1 MFSSLISQNCLFRVA
16 LVSTLCITLLLPRS
30 PLFTTEAASSQSAAR
45 TARPQP
51 GKPEGVF
58 PDLTEVKK
66 ELDIT
71 REPESPIPSTVR
83 SPKNPLRPWNGRRV
97 GDPEMQGSLDQG
109 SGYHQ
114 GVVVPSQK

>member
-1 MFSSLISQNCLFRVA
+1 MFRSLIPQNCLFRVA
-16 LVSTLCITLLLPRS
+16 LVSPLCITLLLPNS
-30 PLFTTEAASSQSAAR
+30 PLFTIEAAPTQSAAR

-51 GKPEGVF
+51 GKPAGVF

-66 ELDIT
+66 ESDIT

-97 GDPEMQGSLDQG
+97 GDPETQGPLDQG
-109 SGYHQ
+109 GADH
-114 GVVVPSQK
+114 